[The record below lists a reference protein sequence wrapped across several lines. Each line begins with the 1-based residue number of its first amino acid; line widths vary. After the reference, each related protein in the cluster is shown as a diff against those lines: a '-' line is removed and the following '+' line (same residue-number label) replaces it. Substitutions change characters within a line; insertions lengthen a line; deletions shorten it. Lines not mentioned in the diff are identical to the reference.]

1 MRRLHRLVL
10 LGVAAAAGIV
20 PPSGPARAQEPSG
33 IFPFEYRRVELDNG
47 FRAYLIHAGAP
58 GQIAYV
64 SVVRTGARDEV
75 EPGRSGYAHFFE
87 HMMFRGTKKYPNY
100 DAVIEK
106 MGAFRNASTSNDQ
119 TQYYMVAAS
128 EYLEQIVDLESDRFM
143 NLDYSEAGFRTEAGA
158 ILGEYQQGAYSA
170 YSILD
175 RTVRETAFREHTY
188 RHQTIGLEADV
199 RAMPE
204 GYDYSRDFF
213 HRFYRP
219 ENVVLVLAGDFDFD
233 QAEGLIHQYY
243 GAWQPG
249 YQAPAVPVEPE
260 QTAKRTAT
268 VRYNGRTLP
277 ILSYN
282 WKAPA
287 WSPTDKRAVA
297 TEVLGLVAFGP
308 NSEVYRR
315 LVIQEQRLQ
324 SLRAGFGLDRDPTL
338 VSLTATVADPADVD
352 AMRAELDAA
361 VARAR
366 DELADPKVLADTKS
380 ALKYGFL
387 MRLETAQ
394 GVAFSLIGPIVSTGT
409 LEAVN
414 DYYRTLESLT
424 AEDIR
429 DAARA
434 ILVDRGLTQVTL
446 LQAERRP

>member
-1 MRRLHRLVL
+1 MTRLQRLLL
-10 LGVAAAAGIV
+10 LGVAASAGIAL
-20 PPSGPARAQEPSG
+20 PRGPAAAQDAPG

-75 EPGRSGYAHFFE
+75 EPGRTGYAHFFE

-100 DAVIEK
+100 DAESEK
-106 MGAFRNASTSNDQ
+106 MGAYRNASTSNDQ

-128 EYLEQIVDLESDRFM
+128 EYLEKIVDLESDRFM

-170 YSILD
+170 YSMLD
-175 RTVRETAFREHTY
+175 RTVRETAFTKHTY

-199 RAMPE
+199 RTMPE
-204 GYDYSRDFF
+204 GFAYSRDFF

-233 QAEGLIHQYY
+233 RAEALVRQYY
-243 GAWQPG
+243 GPWEAG

-287 WSPTDKRAVA
+287 WSATDKLAVA
-297 TEVLGLVAFGP
+297 TEVLGLVAFGE
-308 NSEVYRR
+308 NTEIYRR
-315 LVIQEQRLQ
+315 LVLREQRLQ
-324 SLRAGFGLDRDPTL
+324 SLFPGFGLDRDPTV

-352 AMRAELDAA
+352 AVRTELDAA
-361 VARAR
+361 VAAAR
-366 DELADPKVLADTKS
+366 DQLTDEKLLADTKS

-394 GVAFSLIGPIVSTGT
+394 GVAFSLIGPIVRTGT

-414 DYYRTLESLT
+414 DYYRTLDALT
-424 AEDIR
+424 AEDVR
-429 DAARA
+429 EAARR

-446 LQAERRP
+446 LQGGR

>member
-10 LGVAAAAGIV
+10 LGVGVAAGIV
-20 PPSGPARAQEPSG
+20 RPGPAVAQEHPG

-58 GQIAYV
+58 DQIAYV

-75 EPGRSGYAHFFE
+75 EPGRTGYAHFFE
-87 HMMFRGTKKYPNY
+87 HMMFRGTRKYPNY
-100 DAVIEK
+100 DAEIEK

-128 EYLEQIVDLESDRFM
+128 EYLEKIVDIESDRFM
-143 NLDYSEAGFRTEAGA
+143 NLDYSEPGFRTEAGA
-158 ILGEYQQGAYSA
+158 ILGEYQQGAYS
-170 YSILD
+170 SFSMLD
-175 RTVRETAFREHTY
+175 RAVRETAFTRHTY
-188 RHQTIGLEADV
+188 RHQVIGLEADV

-204 GYDYSRDFF
+204 GFEYSRDFF

-233 QAEGLIHQYY
+233 RAEALVRQYY
-243 GAWQPG
+243 GAWEPG
-249 YQAPAVPVEPE
+249 YLAPAVPTEPA
-260 QTAKRTAT
+260 QTAGRTAT
-268 VRYNGRTLP
+268 VRYPGRTLP
-277 ILSYN
+277 MLSYN

-287 WSPTDKRAVA
+287 WSATDEMAVA
-297 TEVLGLVAFGP
+297 TEVLGLVAFGQ
-308 NSEVYRR
+308 NTEVYRR

-338 VSLTATVADPADVD
+338 VSLTATVADPAEVD
-352 AMRAELDAA
+352 AIRAELDAA
-361 VARAR
+361 VAAAR
-366 DELADPKVLADTKS
+366 DQLTDDKLLADTKS

-394 GVAFSLIGPIVSTGT
+394 GVAFSVIGPIVSTGT
-409 LEAVN
+409 LEAVD
-414 DYYRTLESLT
+414 DYYRTLDALT

-429 DAARA
+429 EAARA
-434 ILVDRGLTQVTL
+434 VLVDRGLTRVTL
-446 LQAERRP
+446 LQGGR